1 MSGIVAR
8 LGLKVDENVKYAYFL
23 AAKNGDWQTMESYLD
38 IDENVKYIVDPTT
51 KKPAAIIVIENNHI
65 EVLRAMLDRG
75 VALYHFKGGP
85 YVQST
90 SVLLLAELAASLGN
104 INAIKVLAAVDDEV
118 LDNSRSRND
127 NILVVA
133 AKHNQRDLVEWLIDS
148 GHMVPG
154 PYLFLDIVNRGHLP
168 LARWL
173 MSTGRAG
180 IDDFTAVMSA
190 ARDEDWKLLTNL
202 LDICDH
208 PDIGSLDDRGE
219 TFWNI
224 IDWRALVT
232 VHADNKDVLNFL
244 DVLQDKVVLPKH
256 VTRLMATAKIYT
268 RKSYLGAARDLNWPL
283 MSACLDEYFPLL
295 ESVDSVGKSAAMLI
309 IDSGTRTPLSLLTR
323 LNDRG
328 ALYYPHDY
336 RESLIM
342 LCIYAADT
350 MKVDSIRELIGIGG
364 DDLVTRLVEY
374 VTDVGGLEIMKWLM
388 ENYEEIVLHAVRS
401 EEGENVLALAILG
414 DHLDIIKWLMDSC
427 KLTTY
432 EKSPLY
438 YALANEDF
446 PSIST
451 ALWLL
456 KTGRTSNAEL
466 ESELKHAIE
475 KTSWTTAT
483 GLIEMCNVNID
494 EDHLWN
500 SVDWSKMAKDKFKDV
515 KLFLRALL
523 PRIDF
528 PYRVSGI
535 LMNTSSRRKDGSEI
549 FIYRQMVLDGM
560 KVREKVKKLDES
572 RTRVVEKLDLPDD
585 LIHDMLNTH
594 LADDKRMGL
603 STETM
608 WTSVQEL
615 P

>member
-1 MSGIVAR
+1 
-8 LGLKVDENVKYAYFL
+8 
-23 AAKNGDWQTMESYLD
+23 
-38 IDENVKYIVDPTT
+38 
-51 KKPAAIIVIENNHI
+51 
-65 EVLRAMLDRG
+65 
-75 VALYHFKGGP
+75 
-85 YVQST
+85 
-90 SVLLLAELAASLGN
+90 
-104 INAIKVLAAVDDEV
+104 
-118 LDNSRSRND
+118 
-127 NILVVA
+127 
-133 AKHNQRDLVEWLIDS
+133 
-148 GHMVPG
+148 
-154 PYLFLDIVNRGHLP
+154 
-168 LARWL
+168 
-173 MSTGRAG
+173 
-180 IDDFTAVMSA
+180 
-190 ARDEDWKLLTNL
+190 
-202 LDICDH
+202 
-208 PDIGSLDDRGE
+208 
-219 TFWNI
+219 
-224 IDWRALVT
+224 LVT
-232 VHADNKDVLNFL
+232 
-244 DVLQDKVVLPKH
+244 Q
-256 VTRLMATAKIYT
+256 
-268 RKSYLGAARDLNWPL
+268 
-283 MSACLDEYFPLL
+283 
-295 ESVDSVGKSAAMLI
+295 
-309 IDSGTRTPLSLLTR
+309 
-323 LNDRG
+323 
-328 ALYYPHDY
+328 
-336 RESLIM
+336 
-342 LCIYAADT
+342 
-350 MKVDSIRELIGIGG
+350 
-364 DDLVTRLVEY
+364 LVEY
-374 VTDVGGLEIMKWLM
+374 FTDVGGLEIMKWLM

-535 LMNTSSRRKDGSEI
+535 LMNTSSRREDGSEI
-549 FIYRQMVLDGM
+549 FIHRQMVLDGM